1 MGSVLDRSIDTNRNA
16 QFSTSD
22 AVAYSPLC
30 ARASEVA
37 SMIKPSVS
45 QWPRRLET
53 VMSTWL
59 SSEVDHCSEAKQQ
72 GCVRPVTEWSN
83 HLEVGGDLAP
93 RSEGHVVVQFHPLL
107 VA

>member
-45 QWPRRLET
+45 QWPLRLET
-53 VMSTWL
+53 VMST
-59 SSEVDHCSEAKQQ
+59 
-72 GCVRPVTEWSN
+72 
-83 HLEVGGDLAP
+83 
-93 RSEGHVVVQFHPLL
+93 
-107 VA
+107 